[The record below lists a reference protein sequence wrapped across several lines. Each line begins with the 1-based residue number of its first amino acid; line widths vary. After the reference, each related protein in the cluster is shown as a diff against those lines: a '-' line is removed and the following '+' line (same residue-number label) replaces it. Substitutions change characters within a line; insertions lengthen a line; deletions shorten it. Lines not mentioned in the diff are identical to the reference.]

1 MSEWQKDE
9 FKVSGTTAAEAK
21 ESQPPYLVLGRL
33 RRRGKASKVCS
44 TPIGRPIA
52 IWNFQPIRT
61 VRLAVATTGLGCGW
75 LAAVALLWPT
85 AGARDSTDDAASSDS
100 VILQKKN
107 MKERTDDDD

>member
-1 MSEWQKDE
+1 MSEWNSRFQE
-9 FKVSGTTAAEAK
+9 RRQQQQQ
-21 ESQPPYLVLGRL
+21 QPKNRGQPYLVLGRL

-75 LAAVALLWPT
+75 LAPVALLWPS
-85 AGARDSTDDAASSDS
+85 GRARDSTDDAASADS
-100 VILQKKN
+100 VILQKN